1 MKRLLVGFAMLL
13 AGIGGAWGDEAYP
26 NRPIEWV
33 VPFGAG
39 GGSDRWARI
48 MSSAAIDAFGQP
60 WNVRNV
66 GGDQGRKGW
75 RYILEQPADGYTVLQ
90 GSMTPSIS
98 ALRDRKSGFTPYDI
112 RIAAFISTIKTH
124 LIAAPAAA
132 FTDWKGLVVRTGNGA
147 VPRIGGTS
155 AVLLSAAAGLGQFG
169 IEADYRSF
177 SGTGDA
183 VDALLAGQIDLAA
196 VSTSTA
202 LSLIGKAPAII
213 NLGGRDNAPE
223 IKAKIGDI
231 PWIGALGGI
240 GSGVPRWVGVHPDTP
255 DPIVDRISESVG
267 QVLGDKSVIKLMEQL
282 GEDIRYLPGMQADGA
297 YRRLLDNAERLAQ
310 LMR

>member
-1 MKRLLVGFAMLL
+1 MKRLLVGFAVLL
-13 AGIGGAWGDEAYP
+13 ASICGAWGDEAYP
-26 NRPIEWV
+26 NRPMEWV

-60 WNVRNV
+60 WNVRNI

-75 RYILEQPADGYTVLQ
+75 RYVLEKPADGYTVLQ

-98 ALRDRKSGFTPYDI
+98 ALRDRESGFTPYDI
-112 RIAAFISTIKTH
+112 KIAAFISTIKTH
-124 LIAAPAAA
+124 LIAAPTATFA
-132 FTDWKGLVVRTGNGA
+132 DWKGLVARTGNGA
-147 VPRIGGTS
+147 VPRIGGTN
-155 AVLLSAAAGLGQFG
+155 AVLLSAATGLGQFG

-177 SGTGDA
+177 SGTGHA
-183 VDALLAGQIDLAA
+183 VDALLAGRIDLAA

-202 LSLIGKAPAII
+202 LSLIGKAPTII
-213 NLGGRDNAPE
+213 NLGDRDNAPE
-223 IKAKIGDI
+223 LKAKIGDI
-231 PWIGALGGI
+231 PWIGTLGRS

-255 DPIVDRISESVG
+255 DPIVDRISEG
-267 QVLGDKSVIKLMEQL
+267 IGRVLDDKSVIELMGQL
-282 GEDIRYLPGMQADGA
+282 GEDIRYLPRTQAADA
-297 YRRLLDNAERLAQ
+297 YRRLLANAERLAQ

>member
-155 AVLLSAAAGLGQFG
+155 AVLLSAAARVS
-169 IEADYRSF
+169 AS
-177 SGTGDA
+177 SGSRPITA
-183 VDALLAGQIDLAA
+183 PSPEPAMRLMPFWQAR
-196 VSTSTA
+196 STS
-202 LSLIGKAPAII
+202 
-213 NLGGRDNAPE
+213 
-223 IKAKIGDI
+223 
-231 PWIGALGGI
+231 
-240 GSGVPRWVGVHPDTP
+240 
-255 DPIVDRISESVG
+255 
-267 QVLGDKSVIKLMEQL
+267 
-282 GEDIRYLPGMQADGA
+282 
-297 YRRLLDNAERLAQ
+297 RRSQ
-310 LMR
+310 PPPHYP